1 MTTSESD
8 QHSAPDVPT
17 GDQPGADADVNGY
30 RSSNGVQNGSRS
42 SSSEKESGIEGSV
55 RSLSVDQNASDKQET
70 PAPQPVVKKFTGRWP
85 FCFFNISDKK
95 YNMQL

>member
-17 GDQPGADADVNGY
+17 CDQPGADADVNGY
-30 RSSNGVQNGSRS
+30 RASNGVQNGSRS
-42 SSSEKESGIEGSV
+42 SSSEKESGIEGSI

-70 PAPQPVVKKFTGRWP
+70 PAPHPVVKKFTGQGAIL
-85 FCFFNISDKK
+85 FF
-95 YNMQL
+95 